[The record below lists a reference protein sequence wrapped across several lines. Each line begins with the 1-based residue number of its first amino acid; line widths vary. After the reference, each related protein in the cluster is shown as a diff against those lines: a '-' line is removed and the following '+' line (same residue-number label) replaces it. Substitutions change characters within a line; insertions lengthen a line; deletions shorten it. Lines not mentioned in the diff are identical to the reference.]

1 MSPAPPRIFDDHKLA
16 GLLHLKVLR
25 SPHHH
30 ARIRRI
36 DTSEA
41 ERAPGVRRV
50 IRGADVPRNL
60 NTLLS
65 LLNFG
70 KDDEPSLATDKV
82 RYKGEPIVA
91 IVANSER
98 EAFEALAKVR
108 VDYDPLTPVFDVE
121 EALKPGA
128 PVVNETY
135 PKNTFEYHGKYDH
148 QKLRFGDVEQAF
160 AQADHVLEQRYQM
173 SPIEHAPTETN
184 GSIAAPETNG
194 RFVVYTC
201 AQGLFFSLDTTAK
214 ILDVPSNKLHFI
226 GGTVGGGF
234 GGKVDSLTEPL
245 ATLGAMLTGRPVRYV
260 LGREEE
266 MQFGSPRGA
275 ERIYVKD
282 GVMKDGRIIARKV
295 RSYFDSGAYTRLSS
309 YAVIKCAA
317 HIPGPY
323 TIPNVHADIYCVYT
337 NRVPATAM
345 RGFGVTGGR
354 LRARMP
360 DGQARAPHRHGP
372 DGVPHPQRLSRRRHE
387 GAPARGEEHRA
398 DRMRAGR
405 GREGELADPRRVQ
418 AHVLARRRRRG
429 ARRDPA
435 DTARRRRAGA
445 GARRRSSAR
454 RYDRPLTAPP
464 PCAARRCG
472 RPRSSRRVRPPPPAP
487 PPRPRRRPPT
497 AARRDAV
504 LLRVRHPEALMK
516 HRGKGMASI
525 NYPIG
530 MNLGGD
536 PSQALVHSNPTG
548 KFTVSLSAIDLGQG
562 MKSVTRQIAAE
573 TLGVPVEDVYVD
585 TADSDTGPHDMG
597 SFASRGTHR
606 VGNAVMVAA
615 REARGVMMEAAAEEL
630 EVNAGDLETDGLGNI
645 HVKGAPHR
653 KISTK
658 DVAIAAQFRQGKTIA
673 GRGIFLVPLSEVDPE
688 TGEMTPG
695 DLLRA
700 CVSRRRGGGRRRDR
714 RGRDDRDEL
723 GLRARPRAQSEHGRA
738 AAGRRRLDGGQ
749 PRALR
754 DARAVLSRP
763 EPRPARLQRISDAR
777 AGRHLP
783 AQHRGAGAAGAGR
796 PVRRQGAGRDVRQP
810 GAARGRE
817 CDLQRGRRAHRR
829 VADHAREGAAR
840 DPRAGRRQAAS
851 EAVR

>member
-1 MSPAPPRIFDDHKLA
+1 MLELRKDIFADERDDNLKEIGKPTQRQDMIGHVTGTTTYFDDHKLS

-41 ERAPGVRRV
+41 ERMAGVRRI

-91 IVANSER
+91 IVANTER
-98 EAFEALAKVR
+98 EAFEAISKVR

-135 PKNTFEYHGKYDH
+135 PRNTFEYHGKYDH

-184 GSIAAPETNG
+184 GAIAAPEAND

-214 ILDVPSNKLHFI
+214 ILDVQSNKLHFV

-275 ERIYVKD
+275 ERIYLKD
-282 GVMKDGRIIARKV
+282 AVMKDGRVTARQV
-295 RSYFDSGAYTRLSS
+295 RGYFDSGAYTRLSS

-345 RGFGVTGGR
+345 RGFGVTAVDFALECQMDKLAHLVGMDPMEFRILNAYRDGDMKAHRREAKNTALIECVQVAAEKAKWPIRDELKRMSSRAGG
-354 LRARMP
+354 
-360 DGQARAPHRHGP
+360 GGARAAIPQTKL
-372 DGVPHPQRLSRRRHE
+372 DGGLQ
-387 GAPARGEEHRA
+387 APARAAQHR
-398 DRMRAGR
+398 
-405 GREGELADPRRVQ
+405 
-418 AHVLARRRRRG
+418 
-429 ARRDPA
+429 
-435 DTARRRRAGA
+435 T
-445 GARRRSSAR
+445 S
-454 RYDRPLTAPP
+454 YDRPLTAPP
-464 PCAARRCG
+464 PVATPQPARPAAFEPP
-472 RPRSSRRVRPPPPAP
+472 RPAPAPPPAP
-487 PPRPRRRPPT
+487 PP
-497 AARRDAV
+497 
-504 LLRVRHPEALMK
+504 
-516 HRGKGMASI
+516 
-525 NYPIG
+525 
-530 MNLGGD
+530 
-536 PSQALVHSNPTG
+536 PSPAP
-548 KFTVSLSAIDLGQG
+548 
-562 MKSVTRQIAAE
+562 
-573 TLGVPVEDVYVD
+573 GV
-585 TADSDTGPHDMG
+585 
-597 SFASRGTHR
+597 
-606 VGNAVMVAA
+606 
-615 REARGVMMEAAAEEL
+615 
-630 EVNAGDLETDGLGNI
+630 
-645 HVKGAPHR
+645 
-653 KISTK
+653 
-658 DVAIAAQFRQGKTIA
+658 
-673 GRGIFLVPLSEVDPE
+673 
-688 TGEMTPG
+688 
-695 DLLRA
+695 
-700 CVSRRRGGGRRRDR
+700 
-714 RGRDDRDEL
+714 
-723 GLRARPRAQSEHGRA
+723 
-738 AAGRRRLDGGQ
+738 
-749 PRALR
+749 
-754 DARAVLSRP
+754 
-763 EPRPARLQRISDAR
+763 
-777 AGRHLP
+777 
-783 AQHRGAGAAGAGR
+783 QH
-796 PVRRQGAGRDVRQP
+796 
-810 GAARGRE
+810 GAARFSSVFGT
-817 CDLQRGRRAHRR
+817 RRR
-829 VADHAREGAAR
+829 
-840 DPRAGRRQAAS
+840 
-851 EAVR
+851 